1 MSAIKNK
8 LKSRR
13 GASIT
18 FALLLFLVCAVV
30 SSVVVVAGTTS
41 SGWMSGLQEMDARY
55 YALSDAGYLL
65 CDIFDGE
72 SVTLE
77 YVKEDYSVPTPPVGV
92 HPILL
97 EASKVALAGS
107 ELSRKAKDIK
117 IGKTEGNNTE
127 YSCSALE
134 EFKNGLLTFTLS
146 ADGGNVTKGK
156 YTLRLT
162 FAPNV
167 KKSVTDS
174 SQLNAKATIGW
185 KLRDIRRV
193 MPTATAAPSP

>member
-1 MSAIKNK
+1 MSAIQNK

-18 FALLLFLVCAVV
+18 FALLLFLVCAVI

-55 YALSDAGYLL
+55 FALSDAGYLL

-77 YVKEDYSVPTPPVGV
+77 YNKTDMSVGV
-92 HPILL
+92 DPPGVDRILVD
-97 EASKVALAGS
+97 ASKAALAGS
-107 ELSRKAKDIK
+107 ALNRPVNNIE
-117 IGKTEGNNTE
+117 IGTGDDAIQ
-127 YSCSALE
+127 CSALE
-134 EFKNGLLTFTLS
+134 KFENGLLTFTLS
-146 ADGGNVTKGK
+146 AGGGKTTKGT
-156 YTLRLT
+156 YTLMLT

-167 KKSVTDS
+167 KKTATDS
-174 SQLNAKATIGW
+174 SQSKAKATIGW

-193 MPTATAAPSP
+193 MPAATTAPSP